1 MPLINIPGIRL
12 NLTDGNLRPRSVP
25 TQPKVTL
32 IGVTNNANVDPGEPI
47 RVESDDD
54 ARQFDNTYA
63 SDSTTPDPAGPISKP
78 SELTLAVAEAFAGGA
93 DHVEVMA
100 LPDSTSIDTKLG
112 LFHSE
117 SQRYSALGEAYT
129 QLKYTPVDIV
139 VPVGVQIDSTGLSAT
154 ENYAWQLANFCH
166 QTSINERTCIG
177 MIAVQP
183 AVAGNTVPTIKQ
195 QEDWVAALETFD
207 TTSILGDDFTIG
219 DGVTAT
225 GADPANQGPDTF
237 AFWATDDE
245 AIPTGAPTP
254 RFDADI
260 EFDNKNQPV
269 DLGRYISV
277 VADTLRFI
285 NEESGRQAPTLG
297 YYHAN
302 GVSAYAGL
310 VSSLPSFV
318 GTTNQIIRGAT
329 PVRALAPTQVERLAN
344 KRYVTFINRPTGYV
358 VADGVTWAH
367 RISDEVRSDFTQ
379 LTTIRIAFDAVNFV
393 RAGLFRYLGQPN
405 NAQIRAAIE
414 ADIDVALSNL
424 QRLGALQKYTF
435 RLNLTAQKMVL
446 GKMDIEMTLT
456 PAFEIKT
463 ITLTT
468 GLSAEL

>member
-1 MPLINIPGIRL
+1 MPLINLPGIRL
-12 NLTDGNLRPRSVP
+12 DLTDGNLRPRSTP

-32 IGVTNNANVDPGEPI
+32 IGVTNNPGVSSGEVV

-54 ARQFDNTYA
+54 ARRFDNMYA
-63 SDSTTPDPAGPISKP
+63 SDSVTPDPSGPIGKP
-78 SELTLAVAEAFAGGA
+78 SELTLAVAEAFSGGA

-100 LPDSTSIDTKLG
+100 LPNSASVDTKLG
-112 LFHSE
+112 LFHTPSE
-117 SQRYSALGEAYT
+117 RYDALEEAYT
-129 QLKYTPVDIV
+129 LLRFTPVDIV
-139 VPVGVQIDSTGLSAT
+139 VPVNTQIDATGLSASQ
-154 ENYAWQLANFCH
+154 NYGWQLANFCH

-177 MIAVQP
+177 VIGTTP
-183 AVAGNTVPTIKQ
+183 AVAGNTVPTIAE
-195 QEDWVAALETFD
+195 QEAWVAALETFD
-207 TTSILGDDFTIG
+207 TTAVLGADFTIG
-219 DGVTAT
+219 DGITAT
-225 GADPANQGPDTF
+225 GVDPLNQGPDTY
-237 AFWATDDE
+237 AFYATSDE
-245 AIPTGAPTP
+245 TIPVGAPTP

-260 EFDNKNQPV
+260 EYDKKNKAV
-269 DLGRYISV
+269 DIGRYLSIT
-277 VADTLRFI
+277 AETARFI
-285 NEESGRQAPTLG
+285 NEESGREAPTLG
-297 YYHAN
+297 YYHNNIA
-302 GVSAYAGL
+302 SSYAGL
-310 VSSLPSFV
+310 ISSIPSFV
-318 GTTNQIIRGAT
+318 GTTNQIMRGMT

-344 KRYVTFINRPTGYV
+344 KRFVSLINRPTGYV

-367 RISDEVRSDFTQ
+367 RISDEIRSDFTQ

-393 RAGLFRYLGQPN
+393 RASLFRYLGQPN

-456 PAFEIKT
+456 PAFEIKQ